1 MKARIMLLVGFLAL
15 SIAPARAE
23 EAIRLFAAGSLQ
35 GALSDAARA
44 FSAESGIGVET
55 HFGPSG
61 MLREEIE
68 RGAPASLFAS
78 ADMGNPQALAAA
90 RRTGPVV
97 LFTRNRMCALARPGI
112 ALTPDTVLDRILD
125 PAIKLGTSTPR
136 SDPGGDYAWL
146 LFRRAEAIR
155 PGARAILEA
164 KALQLVGGPSS
175 PPVPAGRNAVA
186 FHLAEGHADIFL
198 AYCTSGQ
205 AAASELP
212 GLQIVALPEA
222 LAVAADYGLTVR
234 ETNDP
239 AESAAAARLAL
250 FILSARGQA
259 ILADY
264 GFVPVTR
271 PAE

>member
-1 MKARIMLLVGFLAL
+1 MTRIALIIGFLAL
-15 SIAPARAE
+15 SLGQARAE

-44 FSAESGIGVET
+44 FSAESGIRVET

-78 ADMGNPQALAAA
+78 ADMGNPVALAAA

-112 ALTPDTVLDRILD
+112 ALTPESVLDRILD

-146 LFRRAEAIR
+146 LFRRADAIR

-205 AAASELP
+205 AAATELP

-234 ETNDP
+234 NAEP
-239 AESAAAARLAL
+239 AEAAAASRLAM

-259 ILADY
+259 ILATY
-264 GFVPVTR
+264 GFVPVTQ

>member
-1 MKARIMLLVGFLAL
+1 MKLRIALVVSFLAL
-15 SIAPARAE
+15 SLGTARADD
-23 EAIRLFAAGSLQ
+23 AVQLFAAGSLQ
-35 GALSDAARA
+35 GALTDAARA
-44 FSAESGIGVET
+44 FSAATGIRVET

-78 ADMGNPQALAAA
+78 ADMGNPQTLSVA

-97 LFTRNRMCALARPGI
+97 LFTRNRLCALARPGI
-112 ALTPDTVLDRILD
+112 ALTPETVLDRILD
-125 PAIKLGTSTPR
+125 PAIKLGTSTPHA
-136 SDPGGDYAWL
+136 DPGGDYAWE
-146 LFRRAEAIR
+146 LFRRADRVR
-155 PGARAILEA
+155 PGARAILES

-198 AYCTSGQ
+198 AYCTSGR

-234 ETNDP
+234 NADP
-239 AESAAAARLAL
+239 QAAAASQLAL
-250 FILSARGQA
+250 YILSARGQA
-259 ILADY
+259 ILAGY
-264 GFVPVTR
+264 GFVPVTQ

>member
-1 MKARIMLLVGFLAL
+1 MTARVALVIAILVL
-15 SIAPARAE
+15 SGGMARAE

-35 GALSDAARA
+35 GALSDTARA
-44 FSAESGIGVET
+44 FSAETGIRVDT
-55 HFGPSG
+55 RFGPSG
-61 MLREEIE
+61 MLRDEIE

-97 LFTRNRMCALARPGI
+97 LFTRNRMCALARPGV
-112 ALTPDTVLDRILD
+112 ALTTETVLDRILD
-125 PAIKLGTSTPR
+125 PAIRLGTSTPR
-136 SDPGGDYAWL
+136 SDPSGDYAWQ
-146 LFRRAEAIR
+146 LFGRADAIR

-164 KALQLVGGPSS
+164 KALQLVGGPNS

-186 FHLAEGHADIFL
+186 FHMAEGHADIFL
-198 AYCTSGQ
+198 GYCSSGR
-205 AAASELP
+205 AAAPEVP

-222 LAVAADYGLTVR
+222 LAVGADYGLTVR
-234 ETNDP
+234 NGADP